1 MKFKPGAKSEL
12 TIVGSLFALGVL
24 VFWDT
29 WRTELPEINLTI
41 SPKLFPYI
49 VSFMLMLLSSIL
61 FIQILRGDLATP
73 EGLEPGDKI
82 EKSDLRTFILVLASL
97 FAYLL
102 LIERGGFVIANSVT
116 FVGISYSFG
125 NKKLLKASGI
135 AVLLS
140 TIIYFSFT
148 KFLHVA
154 LPAGIFKGLM

>member
-1 MKFKPGAKSEL
+1 MKFKAGAKSEL
-12 TIVGSLFALGVL
+12 TFVGSLFALGVL

-29 WRTELPEINLTI
+29 WRSELPEINLTI

-49 VSFMLMLLSSIL
+49 VSILLMLLSSIL
-61 FIQILRGDLATP
+61 VIQILRGDLATP

-82 EKSDLRTFILVLASL
+82 EKSDLRTFLVVLASL

-102 LIERGGFVIANSVT
+102 LVERAGFVVANSVT

-125 NKKLLKASGI
+125 NKNLVKATGI

-140 TIIYFSFT
+140 TIIYLSFT

-154 LPAGIFKGLM
+154 LPSGIFKGLL

>member
-12 TIVGSLFALGVL
+12 TFVGSLFALGVL

>member
-1 MKFKPGAKSEL
+1 MKLKQGAKSEL
-12 TIVGSLFALGVL
+12 TFVGSLFALGVL

-49 VSFMLMLLSSIL
+49 VSILLMLLSSIL

-82 EKSDLRTFILVLASL
+82 EKSDLRTFSIVLASL

-102 LIERGGFVIANSVT
+102 LIEQGGFVIANSVT

-125 NKKLLKASGI
+125 NKKLVKAAGI

-154 LPAGIFKGLM
+154 LPSGIFKGLM

>member
-1 MKFKPGAKSEL
+1 MNIKQGAKSEL
-12 TIVGSLFALGVL
+12 AFVGSLFALGVL

-41 SPKLFPYI
+41 SPKLFPYV
-49 VSFMLMLLSSIL
+49 VSVLLMVLSTIL
-61 FIQILRGDLATP
+61 FIQVSRGNLALP
-73 EGLEPGDKI
+73 EGLEPGEKI
-82 EKSDLRTFILVLASL
+82 EKSDLRTFLIVLSSL

-102 LIERGGFVIANSVT
+102 LIERGGFVIANTVT
-116 FVGISYSFG
+116 FIGISYSFG
-125 NKKLLKASGI
+125 NKNLVKASGI

-154 LPAGIFKGLM
+154 LPSGIFKGLM

>member
-1 MKFKPGAKSEL
+1 MKLKQGAKSEL
-12 TIVGSLFALGVL
+12 TFVGSLFALGVL

-49 VSFMLMLLSSIL
+49 VSIMLMLLSSIL

-82 EKSDLRTFILVLASL
+82 EKSDLRTFSIVLASL

-125 NKKLLKASGI
+125 NKKLVKAAGI

-154 LPAGIFKGLM
+154 LPSGIFKGLM

>member
-1 MKFKPGAKSEL
+1 MTIKQGTKSEL
-12 TIVGSLFALGVL
+12 TFVGSLFALGLL

-49 VSFMLMLLSSIL
+49 VSVMLMSLSTIL
-61 FIQILRGDLATP
+61 FIQVLRGDLATP
-73 EGLEPGDKI
+73 EGLEPGEKI
-82 EKSDLRTFILVLASL
+82 EKSDLRTFIIVLCSL

-102 LIERGGFVIANSVT
+102 LIERAGFVIANSVT
-116 FVGISYSFG
+116 FIGISYSFG
-125 NKKLLKASGI
+125 NKNLIKASGI

-140 TIIYFSFT
+140 TIIYLSFT

-154 LPAGIFKGLM
+154 LPSGIFKGLM

>member
-1 MKFKPGAKSEL
+1 MKLKAGAKSEL
-12 TIVGSLFALGVL
+12 TFVGSLFALGVL

-29 WRTELPEINLTI
+29 WRSELPEINLTI

-49 VSFMLMLLSSIL
+49 VSILLMLLSTIL
-61 FIQILRGDLATP
+61 VVQILRGDLATP
-73 EGLEPGDKI
+73 EGLEPGDKV
-82 EKSDLRTFILVLASL
+82 EKSDMRTFLIVLASL

-102 LIERGGFVIANSVT
+102 LVERAGFVVANSVT

-125 NKKLLKASGI
+125 NKNLVKAAGI

-140 TIIYFSFT
+140 TIIYLSFT

-154 LPAGIFKGLM
+154 LPSGIFKGLM

>member
-1 MKFKPGAKSEL
+1 MKLKQGAKSEL
-12 TIVGSLFALGVL
+12 TFVGSLFALGVL

-49 VSFMLMLLSSIL
+49 VSIMLMLLSSIL

-82 EKSDLRTFILVLASL
+82 EKSDLRTFSIVLASL

-125 NKKLLKASGI
+125 NKKLVKATGI

-140 TIIYFSFT
+140 TIIYFTFT

-154 LPAGIFKGLM
+154 LPSGIFKGLM

>member
-1 MKFKPGAKSEL
+1 MTLKQGAKSEL
-12 TIVGSLFALGVL
+12 TFVGSLFALGLL

-29 WRTELPEINLTI
+29 WRSELPQINLTI
-41 SPKLFPYI
+41 SPKLFPYL
-49 VSFMLMLLSSIL
+49 VSALLMLLSTIL
-61 FIQILRGDLATP
+61 FIQVLRGDLAVP

-82 EKSDLRTFILVLASL
+82 EKSDLRTFLSVLASL

-102 LIERGGFVIANSVT
+102 LIERAGFVIANSVT

-125 NKKLLKASGI
+125 NKKLLKAAGI

>member
-1 MKFKPGAKSEL
+1 MNIKQGAKSEL
-12 TIVGSLFALGVL
+12 AFVGSLFALGVL

-41 SPKLFPYI
+41 SPKLFPYV
-49 VSFMLMLLSSIL
+49 VSVLLMVLSTIL
-61 FIQILRGDLATP
+61 FIQVLRGNLALP
-73 EGLEPGDKI
+73 EGLEPGEKI
-82 EKSDLRTFILVLASL
+82 EKSDLRTFLIVLSSL

-102 LIERGGFVIANSVT
+102 LIERGGFVIANTVT
-116 FVGISYSFG
+116 FIGISYSFG
-125 NKKLLKASGI
+125 NKKLVKAAGI

-154 LPAGIFKGLM
+154 LPSGIFKGLM

>member
-1 MKFKPGAKSEL
+1 MNIKQGAKSEL
-12 TIVGSLFALGVL
+12 AFVGSLFALGLL

-29 WRTELPEINLTI
+29 WRSVLPEINLTI
-41 SPKLFPYI
+41 SPKLFPYL
-49 VSFMLMLLSSIL
+49 VSILLMLLSLIL
-61 FIQILRGDLATP
+61 FIQVLRGDLAVP

-82 EKSDLRTFILVLASL
+82 AKSDLRTFLVVLASL

-102 LIERGGFVIANSVT
+102 LIERAGFVLANSVT

-125 NKKLLKASGI
+125 NKNLIKASGF

-148 KFLHVA
+148 KVLHVA
-154 LPAGIFKGLM
+154 LPSGIFKGLM

>member
-1 MKFKPGAKSEL
+1 MKLKAGAKSEL
-12 TIVGSLFALGVL
+12 TFVGSLFALGLL

-49 VSFMLMLLSSIL
+49 VSIMLMLLSSIL
-61 FIQILRGDLATP
+61 FVQVMRGDLATP
-73 EGLEPGDKI
+73 EGLEPGDPI
-82 EKSDLRTFILVLASL
+82 EKSDLRSFLIVLVSL

-102 LIERGGFVIANSVT
+102 IIERGGFVIANSVT

-125 NKKLLKASGI
+125 NKKLVKASGI
-135 AVLLS
+135 AILLS

-154 LPAGIFKGLM
+154 LPSGIFKGLM

>member
-1 MKFKPGAKSEL
+1 MNIKQGAKSEL
-12 TIVGSLFALGVL
+12 AFVGSLFALGLL

-29 WRTELPEINLTI
+29 WRSVLPEINLTI
-41 SPKLFPYI
+41 SPKLFPYL
-49 VSFMLMLLSSIL
+49 VSILLMLLSLIL
-61 FIQILRGDLATP
+61 FIQVLRGDLAVP

-82 EKSDLRTFILVLASL
+82 EKSDLRTFLVVLASL

-102 LIERGGFVIANSVT
+102 LIERAGFVLANSVT

-125 NKKLLKASGI
+125 NKNLIKASGF

-148 KFLHVA
+148 KVLHVA
-154 LPAGIFKGLM
+154 LPSGIFKGLM

>member
-1 MKFKPGAKSEL
+1 MKLKPGTKSEL
-12 TIVGSLFALGVL
+12 TFVGSLFALGVL

-49 VSFMLMLLSSIL
+49 VSVLLMILSAIL
-61 FIQILRGDLATP
+61 FIQVLRGDLALP

-82 EKSDLRTFILVLASL
+82 EKSDLRTFLVVLASL

-102 LIERGGFVIANSVT
+102 LIERAGFVIANTVT
-116 FVGISYSFG
+116 FIGISYSFG
-125 NKKLLKASGI
+125 NKNLMKAAGI
-135 AVLLS
+135 AVLIS

-154 LPAGIFKGLM
+154 LPSGIFKGLM

>member
-1 MKFKPGAKSEL
+1 MKLKAGAKSEL
-12 TIVGSLFALGVL
+12 TFVGSLFALGVI

-49 VSFMLMLLSSIL
+49 VSVMLMLLSSIL

-82 EKSDLRTFILVLASL
+82 EKSDYRTFAVVLASL

-125 NKKLLKASGI
+125 NKKLVKAAGI

-154 LPAGIFKGLM
+154 LPSGIFKGLM

>member
-1 MKFKPGAKSEL
+1 MKFKAGAKSEL
-12 TIVGSLFALGVL
+12 TFVGSLFALGVL

-49 VSFMLMLLSSIL
+49 VSVLLMILSTIL
-61 FIQILRGDLATP
+61 FIQVLRGDLALP

-82 EKSDLRTFILVLASL
+82 EKSDLRTFLVVLASL

-102 LIERGGFVIANSVT
+102 LIERAGFVIANT
-116 FVGISYSFG
+116 FTFIGISYSFG
-125 NKKLLKASGI
+125 NKNLMKAAGI
-135 AVLLS
+135 AVLIS

-154 LPAGIFKGLM
+154 LPSGIFKGLM

>member
-1 MKFKPGAKSEL
+1 MNIKQGAKSEL
-12 TIVGSLFALGVL
+12 AFVGSLFALGVL

-41 SPKLFPYI
+41 SPKLFPYV
-49 VSFMLMLLSSIL
+49 VSVLLMVLSTIL
-61 FIQILRGDLATP
+61 FIQVSRGNLALP
-73 EGLEPGDKI
+73 EGLEPGEKI
-82 EKSDLRTFILVLASL
+82 EKSDLRTFLIVLSSL

-116 FVGISYSFG
+116 FIGISYSFG
-125 NKKLLKASGI
+125 NKKLVKAAGI

-154 LPAGIFKGLM
+154 LPSGIFKGLM

>member
-1 MKFKPGAKSEL
+1 MNIKQGAKSEL
-12 TIVGSLFALGVL
+12 AFVGSLFALGVL

-41 SPKLFPYI
+41 SPKLFPYV
-49 VSFMLMLLSSIL
+49 VSVLLMVLSTIL
-61 FIQILRGDLATP
+61 FIQVLRGNLALP
-73 EGLEPGDKI
+73 EGLEPGEKI
-82 EKSDLRTFILVLASL
+82 EKSDLRTFLIVLLSL

-102 LIERGGFVIANSVT
+102 LIERGGFVIANTVT
-116 FVGISYSFG
+116 FIGISYSFG
-125 NKKLLKASGI
+125 NKKLVKAAGI

-154 LPAGIFKGLM
+154 LPSGIFKGLM

>member
-1 MKFKPGAKSEL
+1 MTIKQGTKSEL
-12 TIVGSLFALGVL
+12 TFVGSLFALGLL

-49 VSFMLMLLSSIL
+49 VSVMLMSLSTIL
-61 FIQILRGDLATP
+61 FIQVLRGDIATP
-73 EGLEPGDKI
+73 EGLEPGEKI
-82 EKSDLRTFILVLASL
+82 EKSDLKTFIIVLCSL

-102 LIERGGFVIANSVT
+102 LIERAGFVIANSVT
-116 FVGISYSFG
+116 FIGISYSFG
-125 NKKLLKASGI
+125 NKNLIKASGI

-140 TIIYFSFT
+140 TIIYLSFT

-154 LPAGIFKGLM
+154 LPSGIFKGLM